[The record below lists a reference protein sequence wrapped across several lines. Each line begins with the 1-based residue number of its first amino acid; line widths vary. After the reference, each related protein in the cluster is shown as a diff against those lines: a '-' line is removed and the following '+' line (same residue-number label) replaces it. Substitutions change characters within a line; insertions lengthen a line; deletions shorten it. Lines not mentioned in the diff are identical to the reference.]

1 MPASTQRQRNIAM
14 LRMLLCAALWSIAG
28 IFIKLIPWNS
38 FVLAGLRSL
47 IAGGVIAVYMRFAHL
62 RLVVSRRTLLSG
74 FLMAWLYFCFV
85 GANKLTTAANA
96 IALQYTAP
104 LFIMLLSVALFHE
117 KLRRLDVI
125 AAVITF
131 LGIVLFF
138 FDQLGPGRLLGNV
151 IALIS
156 GVLFAVMYLSLGVM
170 QSADERM
177 SYVLLGQ
184 IFTFVLSIPFLFLYP
199 PALAAKPVICLLIL
213 GVLQLGTPLVLCALA
228 AEHCPPIAQSLLS
241 ALEPLLNPVWVLLFT
256 GERPGP
262 MALLGGLVVIITVT
276 VWAVLGHRGRAA
288 KEA

>member
-1 MPASTQRQRNIAM
+1 MSTQRQKNIAM
-14 LRMLLCAALWSIAG
+14 LQMLLCAALWSIAG

-47 IAGGVIAVYMRFAHL
+47 IAGGVIFAYMRMAHL
-62 RLVVSRRTLLSG
+62 RLVINRRTLFSG
-74 FLMAWLYFCFV
+74 FLMAWLYFSFV

-104 LFIMLLSVALFHE
+104 LFIMLLSALLFHE
-117 KLRRLDVI
+117 KLRRPDVI

-138 FDQLGPGRLLGNV
+138 FDQLGPGKVIGNC

-156 GVLFAVMYLSLGVM
+156 GVLFAAMYLSLGVM
-170 QSADERM
+170 ADANERM

-184 IFTFVLSIPFLFLYP
+184 LFTFALSIPFLFLYP
-199 PALAAKPVICLLIL
+199 PVLSLKPVVCLFIL
-213 GVLQLGTPLVLCALA
+213 GVFQLGTPVALCALA

-241 ALEPLLNPVWVLLFT
+241 ALEPLLNPVWVMLFT

-276 VWAVLGHRGRAA
+276 VWAVLGHRSRAA

>member
-1 MPASTQRQRNIAM
+1 MSTQRQKNIAM
-14 LRMLLCAALWSIAG
+14 LQMLLCAALWSIAG

-47 IAGGVIAVYMRFAHL
+47 IAGGVIFAYMRMARL
-62 RLVVSRRTLLSG
+62 RLVINRRTLFSG
-74 FLMAWLYFCFV
+74 FLMAWLYFSFV

-104 LFIMLLSVALFHE
+104 LFIMLLSALLFHE
-117 KLRRLDVI
+117 KLRRPDVI

-138 FDQLGPGRLLGNV
+138 FDQLGPGKVIGNC

-156 GVLFAVMYLSLGVM
+156 GVLFAAMYLSLGVM
-170 QSADERM
+170 ADANERM
-177 SYVLLGQ
+177 
-184 IFTFVLSIPFLFLYP
+184 LSIPFLFLYP
-199 PALAAKPVICLLIL
+199 PALSLKPVLCLLIL
-213 GVLQLGTPLVLCALA
+213 GVFQLGTPVALCALA

-241 ALEPLLNPVWVLLFT
+241 ALEPLLNPVWVMLFT

-276 VWAVLGHRGRAA
+276 VWAVLGHRSRAA

>member
-1 MPASTQRQRNIAM
+1 MSTQHQKNIAM
-14 LRMLLCAALWSIAG
+14 LQMLLCAALWSIAG

-47 IAGGVIAVYMRFAHL
+47 IAGGVIFAYMRIAHL
-62 RLVVSRRTLLSG
+62 RLVINRRTLLSG
-74 FLMAWLYFCFV
+74 FLMAWLYFSFV

-125 AAVITF
+125 AAIITF

-138 FDQLGPGRLLGNV
+138 FDQLGPGKVLGNFV
-151 IALIS
+151 ALIS
-156 GVLFAVMYLSLGVM
+156 GVLFATMYLSLGVM
-170 QSADERM
+170 READERL

-184 IFTFVLSIPFLFLYP
+184 VFTFLLSLPFLVFFP
-199 PALAAKPVICLLIL
+199 PVLAAKPVICLLIL
-213 GVLQLGTPLVLCALA
+213 GIAQLGIPVVLCALA

-276 VWAVLGHRGRAA
+276 VWAVLGHRSAA
-288 KEA
+288 AEEA